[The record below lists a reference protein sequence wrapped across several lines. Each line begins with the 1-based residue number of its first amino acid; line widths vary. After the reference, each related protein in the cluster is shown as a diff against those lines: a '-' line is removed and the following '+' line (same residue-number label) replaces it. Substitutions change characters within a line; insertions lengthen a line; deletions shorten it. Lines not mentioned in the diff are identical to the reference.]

1 MKINIIL
8 LAISIINHQS
18 YSDKNREG
26 TTILK
31 LETQDGTPLSTIPI
45 VKMSFSLSLRQV
57 YFMNLTL

>member
-1 MKINIIL
+1 MKIIIIA
-8 LAISIINHQS
+8 AISIINHQS
-18 YSDKNREG
+18 YSDKSREG

-57 YFMNLTL
+57 Y